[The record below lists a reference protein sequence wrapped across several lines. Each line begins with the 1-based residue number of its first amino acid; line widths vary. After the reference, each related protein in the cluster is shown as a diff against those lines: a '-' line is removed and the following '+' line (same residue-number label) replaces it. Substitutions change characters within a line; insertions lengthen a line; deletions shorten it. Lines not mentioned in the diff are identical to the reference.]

1 MSNPVPANSVIK
13 SKLEGAKD
21 ALSALTSARVELLHA
36 LQPVLTP
43 EAPSDPSTAAESPP
57 EPNQSDVADDL
68 DVIIR
73 LIDNERRIIRAVLQR
88 VEA

>member
-13 SKLEGAKD
+13 TKLEDAKNALATLTGA
-21 ALSALTSARVELLHA
+21 RIELLQA

-43 EAPSDPSTAAESPP
+43 EAPSDPAMTTEAPDKLA
-57 EPNQSDVADDL
+57 QSDVADDL
-68 DVIIR
+68 DQIIR